1 VEHMQRGQNTVAPI
15 LSEPRAASHAA
26 AIEFL
31 NPAQRRVIEE
41 ILTSRDRIHGLQG
54 LAGVGKTT
62 TLAAVRE
69 AAQHNGYTVA
79 GFAPTARAAHQLRV
93 AAGISADTLQA
104 YLAMGTREQA
114 QTNRDDPANCR
125 LFLIDESSLTSTQQ
139 MKEFLDRLGP
149 HDRVLLIGDTRQH
162 QAVDAGKPF
171 EQLQDAGM
179 RTAQLD
185 QIVRQKDP
193 ELLKAVEHLAR
204 NETHAGISL
213 LRAQGRVTEIPNRQE
228 RIAAIARDH
237 ASNPKKTLIVSPDNA
252 SRRDINQA
260 VRAELQAS
268 GTLGRENVSFL
279 VLVAR
284 NDMTGADRAWAAK
297 YNPSDTLQYIRGSQ
311 QLGLEKNTYATV
323 LATDPA
329 NNLVTVARADGQHV
343 AYDPQRL
350 RGVKVFTNLPCEFS
364 TGDRIQFTHNNNKD
378 LDVHNRDRGRIEAIG
393 NDNRLTVKMDDGR
406 TVTFDPARMRHF
418 DHGYA
423 VTSHSSQGLTED
435 RVLVN
440 MDTNTFSELLNPRFA
455 YVSIS
460 RASQDAHIYTND
472 AATLAQRLSTDV
484 SKTCALDFREG
495 QAAHSQSQTPKEHT
509 MQHHNELKPEQLS
522 RPLTPE
528 QGERN
533 RQYGPIETA
542 LPTEAQGYKW
552 QRETDGI
559 HSYQH
564 PETHRWLHIDMQG
577 QFFDRHAQPITR
589 ENALEK
595 AGHSLTQ
602 SVAENAQ
609 SPTGGGLN
617 LNGHGIS
624 L

>member
-1 VEHMQRGQNTVAPI
+1 
-15 LSEPRAASHAA
+15 
-26 AIEFL
+26 
-31 NPAQRRVIEE
+31 
-41 ILTSRDRIHGLQG
+41 
-54 LAGVGKTT
+54 
-62 TLAAVRE
+62 
-69 AAQHNGYTVA
+69 
-79 GFAPTARAAHQLRV
+79 
-93 AAGISADTLQA
+93 
-104 YLAMGTREQA
+104 
-114 QTNRDDPANCR
+114 
-125 LFLIDESSLTSTQQ
+125 
-139 MKEFLDRLGP
+139 MKDFLDRLGP

-185 QIVRQKDP
+185 EIVRQKDP

-213 LRAQGRVTEIPNRQE
+213 LQAQGRITELSNPQE
-228 RIAAIARDH
+228 RITAIARDY
-237 ASNPKKTLIVSPDNA
+237 ASNPEKTLIVSPDNA

-260 VRAELQAS
+260 VRIELQAS
-268 GTLGRENVSFL
+268 GALGKENVSFP

-284 NDMTGADRAWAAK
+284 NDMTGADRAWAAR
-297 YNPSDTLQYIRGSQ
+297 YHPGDTLQYIRGSQ

-323 LATDPA
+323 LATDPT

-350 RGVKVFTNLPCEFS
+350 RGVNVYTNLPGEFS
-364 TGDRIQFTHNNNKD
+364 TGDCIQFTHNNKD

-393 NDNRLTVKMDDGR
+393 NDNRLTVKMGDGK
-406 TVTFDPARMRHF
+406 TVNFDPARMRHF

-423 VTSHSSQGLTED
+423 VTSHSSQGLTES

-460 RASQDAHIYTND
+460 RASQDARIYTND
-472 AATLAQRLSTDV
+472 AANLAQRLSTDV
-484 SKTCALDFREG
+484 SKTSALDFYEAP
-495 QAAHSQSQTPKEHT
+495 AAHSQSQTPKEHT
-509 MQHHNELKPEQLS
+509 MQHLNELQPEQQS
-522 RPLTPE
+522 PLTPE
-528 QGERN
+528 QAERN

-542 LPTEAQGYKW
+542 LPTESQVYQW

-564 PETHRWLHIDMQG
+564 HETHRWLHIDTQG

-589 ENALEK
+589 ENALEQ

-609 SPTGGGLN
+609 SPTGSGLN
-617 LNGHGIS
+617 LNSHGIS